1 MAPLGPFA
9 QPPRVAVAVSGGPD
23 SLALALLAQAWA
35 QHNAGPIVAL
45 TVDHGLREAAAA
57 EARQVRQWLA
67 AQGISHHI
75 LKWRGPKPARGV
87 QAAAREARY
96 RLLADWCRRHGM
108 LNLLLAHH
116 CDDQAETV
124 LFRLTRGSG
133 LDGLAGMAAITE
145 RSGIRLLRPLLG
157 IPKARLRATL
167 VAADQE
173 WIEDPSN
180 LDPAFARTRVR
191 DSLRTLAAAGVA
203 ARDLAAAARDI
214 ASQRVALEEATGGL
228 LARAVTLHPAGFC
241 LLDPDVLAA
250 VPEALARRGLMRVLM
265 CVGGSAYPP
274 RLDRLE
280 RLHQAVRQG
289 ELGGGRTLLGCRV
302 LPYRARLL
310 CCREAAAADDVAAL
324 DPAAEV
330 MWDGRFAVRLRRQ
343 VRTGTRTEARLTVRR
358 LGRAGWQEVL
368 ARQPDL
374 RAASLPPP
382 VRPTLPAL
390 WRGRTLIGVPHAGFW
405 VSPRE
410 RVEFRFKPAQP
421 LAPAPFAVV

>member
-1 MAPLGPFA
+1 M
-9 QPPRVAVAVSGGPD
+9 AVAVSGGPD
-23 SLALALLAQAWA
+23 SLALALLAHAWA
-35 QHNAGPIVAL
+35 QHNAGHVVAL
-45 TVDHGLREAAAA
+45 TVDHGLRAAAAA
-57 EARQVRQWLA
+57 EACQVRRWLA
-67 AQGISHHI
+67 EQGISHHI
-75 LKWRGPKPARGV
+75 LKWRGPKPAHGV

-96 RLLADWCRRHGM
+96 RLFAEWCHRHSM

-133 LDGLAGMAAITE
+133 LDGLAGMAAIAE

-157 IPKARLRATL
+157 VPKARLRATL
-167 VAADQE
+167 VAAAQD

-191 DSLRTLAAAGVA
+191 ESLRTLAATGVA
-203 ARDLAAAARDI
+203 AGDLAAAARDI

-241 LLDPDVLAA
+241 LLDPGVLVAA
-250 VPEALARRGLMRVLM
+250 PEALARRALMRVLM

-280 RLHQAVRQG
+280 RLHRVVRQG

-302 LPYRARLL
+302 LPHRGQLL
-310 CCREAAAADDVAAL
+310 CCREAAAADEVAAL

-330 MWDGRFAVRLRRQ
+330 IWDGRFAVRLRPQ
-343 VRTGTRTEARLTVRR
+343 ARTGTRTEARLTVRR
-358 LGRAGWQEVL
+358 LGRAGWQEML
-368 ARQPDL
+368 ARQPGL
-374 RAASLPPP
+374 RAPSLPPP
-382 VRPTLPAL
+382 VRSTLPAL

-405 VSPRE
+405 VNPRE
-410 RVEFRFKPAQP
+410 RVEFRFNPAQS